1 MDKLLKVHEAKAKVI
16 EPGGRISLAKN
27 IIKSNKNLVFS
38 ADIESLG
45 GGGKLLLG
53 HGYMEYFASWVEIGE
68 DYIEAFSYYSY
79 RDPAKVDLLGGK
91 QAHGLKITDFISA
104 SITYEL
110 AENLATVKLMT
121 ASGDY
126 EIKVE
131 GWCGSDGEVFASFEG
146 ARAENCK
153 LCWASPD
160 FVRPIW
166 LIGDS
171 YTGVSTADRW
181 PYYMRRDGYL
191 NLLMMGYP
199 GMNAQRG
206 IKEFMLTVGEYK
218 PEVAV
223 WALGMNNGDKDD
235 KINPDYLCA
244 TLEFIKVCKEKGIV
258 PILTT
263 TPNTPK
269 VDNRYKNEWV
279 RSSGYR
285 YIDFARA
292 VGSDKVLGWYP
303 DMLSPDLVHPDV
315 KGAKALYMQLLVDL
329 PEIMD
334 K

>member
-1 MDKLLKVHEAKAKVI
+1 
-16 EPGGRISLAKN
+16 
-27 IIKSNKNLVFS
+27 
-38 ADIESLG
+38 
-45 GGGKLLLG
+45 
-53 HGYMEYFASWVEIGE
+53 
-68 DYIEAFSYYSY
+68 
-79 RDPAKVDLLGGK
+79 
-91 QAHGLKITDFISA
+91 
-104 SITYEL
+104 
-110 AENLATVKLMT
+110 
-121 ASGDY
+121 
-126 EIKVE
+126 
-131 GWCGSDGEVFASFEG
+131 
-146 ARAENCK
+146 
-153 LCWASPD
+153 
-160 FVRPIW
+160 
-166 LIGDS
+166 
-171 YTGVSTADRW
+171 
-181 PYYMRRDGYL
+181 MRRDGYL

-303 DMLSPDLVHPDV
+303 YMLSPDLVHPDV

-329 PEIMD
+329 PEIMN